1 MIDEGSNTERVM
13 LGFTTNTGAGYE
25 LLAFTKIKR
34 LALWSNV
41 ANTYLWQI
49 EQ

>member
-13 LGFTTNTGAGYE
+13 LGFTTNNGAGYE

-34 LALWSNV
+34 IALWSNV
-41 ANTYLWQI
+41 TNEYLWQI